1 MKIQKINQYQVYI
14 HPNNQPTI
22 DCGTIN
28 AKNVKDLERIMEEE
42 WKCHK
47 DDFSFELL
55 STIEGEFVN
64 YKPPTWDELF
74 MRKVYEI
81 ATKSKDP
88 RTKIGAVL
96 VRDNHA
102 ILEGYNGF
110 PKGVSDEFGRYSDK
124 ETKYKFVVH
133 AEANSVL
140 IAARFGISTEGCTL
154 YTQGIPCNECT
165 KTVIQAGVKEI
176 VVHKQWPNLYSS
188 PKWSESIKVSKTMLA
203 EACVDIRW
211 LDKKL
216 NMVGYLDGKK
226 MKV

>member
-1 MKIQKINQYQVYI
+1 MNRYQVYI

-22 DCGTIN
+22 DCGVIH
-28 AKNVKDLERIMEEE
+28 AKNKADLVRVMEKEWQCDEE
-42 WKCHK
+42 
-47 DDFSFELL
+47 DFSCELL
-55 STIEGEFVN
+55 SSIKGEFTN
-64 YKPPTWDELF
+64 YAPPSWDELF

-81 ATKSKDP
+81 AAKSKDP

-110 PKGVSDEFGRYSDK
+110 PKGVSDMAERYHDK

-140 IAARFGISTEGCTL
+140 VAARFGISTEGCIL

-165 KTVIQAGVKEI
+165 KTVIQGGIKEI
-176 VVHKQWPNLYSS
+176 VVHKQWPNLFTS
-188 PKWSESIKVSKTMLA
+188 PKWTESIEISKTMLN
-203 EACVDIRW
+203 ESGVHVRW

-216 NMVGYLDGKK
+216 NMIGYLDGKK